1 MSKVMGGWRGWERG
15 EGRDADITDFGTR
28 GMSLYG
34 QGEGK
39 NQTFFF
45 SNEWCGYGALCLTKE
60 QKIKVLTSNGTF

>member
-45 SNEWCGYGALCLTKE
+45 QMSGVAMGHF
-60 QKIKVLTSNGTF
+60 VLPKNKKSKF